1 MSNLTVNDRVRLP
14 DGRIAKIITAP
25 SGTRQFVT
33 VLVENENDPGTGR
46 AYQIDVSQLEKM
58 S

>member
-1 MSNLTVNDRVRLP
+1 VNNLTVNDRVRLP

-33 VLVENENDPGTGR
+33 VLVEDDPGTGR